1 MMNVSNNNKTTIIWW
16 RKFHR
21 FFFLSF
27 SFSFLLNSSSKY
39 YLFFARKFNFFALS
53 YYFLLFVY
61 LVSSKTKMTNHFCP
75 DDKYLM
81 KKNQQSFVSDA
92 LQYVLGLSFF
102 VVALFKLK
110 SLNFFS
116 IGIIESSECVEPI
129 ICCSFVLNMNT
140 ISCDCILMFFHLTGM
155 SVKYVTT
162 VEYWTSVVAD
172 SKLSY
177 TANSKAHAGKL
188 KAFDPFTAVTDIV
201 HGNTSMQ
208 SHRTQ
213 LFGLNFF

>member
-1 MMNVSNNNKTTIIWW
+1 M
-16 RKFHR
+16 
-21 FFFLSF
+21 
-27 SFSFLLNSSSKY
+27 
-39 YLFFARKFNFFALS
+39 
-53 YYFLLFVY
+53 
-61 LVSSKTKMTNHFCP
+61 
-75 DDKYLM
+75 
-81 KKNQQSFVSDA
+81 
-92 LQYVLGLSFF
+92 
-102 VVALFKLK
+102 

-162 VEYWTSVVAD
+162 VEYWTSVVSD

-188 KAFDPFTAVTDIV
+188 KAWSFRSIHCGDGHRPWKHINAI
-201 HGNTSMQ
+201 TSN
-208 SHRTQ
+208 ST
-213 LFGLNFF
+213 FWIEFFLRWRFFFLLHFCQF